1 MLEGSYYLAVS
12 AVGITLLTALAFG
25 TLGILVGW
33 ILWRRPCEICEEQLL
48 RARTQLEDMDALERE
63 NLNLRQKLAEATGTA
78 ASSSS
83 GGWDPAEDAGKSGS
97 QAAS

>member
-63 NLNLRQKLAEATGTA
+63 NLNLRAKLAEATG
-78 ASSSS
+78 SSGSGTT
-83 GGWDPAEDAGKSGS
+83 GGWDPAQDAGTAGS
-97 QAAS
+97 RSDS

>member
-12 AVGITLLTALAFG
+12 SIGITLLTALAFG

-33 ILWRRPCEICEEQLL
+33 VLWRRPCEICEEQLL

-63 NLNLRQKLAEATGTA
+63 NLGLRQKLADVSGA
-78 ASSSS
+78 AGKSPDEP
-83 GGWDPAEDAGKSGS
+83 WDPAEDADKSGA
-97 QAAS
+97 QAS